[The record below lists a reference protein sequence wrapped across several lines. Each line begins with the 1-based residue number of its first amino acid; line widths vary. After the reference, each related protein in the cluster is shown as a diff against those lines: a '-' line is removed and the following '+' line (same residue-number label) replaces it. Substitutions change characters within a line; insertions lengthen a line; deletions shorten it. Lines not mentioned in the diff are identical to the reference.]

1 MMRPSFGLSV
11 ALSLWQIG
19 VCVLWTTMNTPQQQA
34 DLPIMIAALKL
45 HSPDQPDNSLM
56 GVFKA
61 HMEPELQVKGQA
73 KTARSYETAIR
84 KFTDF
89 LAVGMITNSNHA
101 TANQSQI
108 LTDDAVLKWQQHELA
123 QGIAASSINTHSKYL
138 RAVLRRMGPREKG
151 NPRGLGIIATVP
163 HVPTLAV
170 PKARVKVVDI
180 DVLDTIYTY
189 GCPDVTWPPIS
200 DGISACKR
208 WRCWLVCAYNLAMR
222 TRDLFG
228 LRWDSIHWEPQSLD
242 PDSTNESPYGWI
254 EWVPAKTK
262 RKKPEPLVL
271 PLHQVVR
278 AHLESI
284 RCEGEYVFGRQ
295 MAKVSDRKLYGQED
309 RPGEWYKLLDLSA
322 HHRSIPRFEIRA
334 IRRTAN
340 SQYNRVDRKLGSHV
354 LGHSPRGVNDLFY
367 QQWEKDAIELMA
379 KLPQPASFTKSPG
392 DSPRQ
397 IMMF

>member
-1 MMRPSFGLSV
+1 
-11 ALSLWQIG
+11 
-19 VCVLWTTMNTPQQQA
+19 
-34 DLPIMIAALKL
+34 
-45 HSPDQPDNSLM
+45 M

-61 HMEPELQVKGQA
+61 HMEPELLVKGQV
-73 KTARSYETAIR
+73 KTAKSYETAVR
-84 KFTDF
+84 KFTEF
-89 LAVGMITNSNHA
+89 LAVGMITISNHA
-101 TANQSQI
+101 TANQGQI

-138 RAVLRRMGPREKG
+138 RAVFAPHGATREGQPTRPRHHRHGAPRADAGRTEGSREGGRYRRPGRDLHLRLPR
-151 NPRGLGIIATVP
+151 RD
-163 HVPTLAV
+163 LA
-170 PKARVKVVDI
+170 
-180 DVLDTIYTY
+180 
-189 GCPDVTWPPIS
+189 PIS

-242 PDSTNESPYGWI
+242 PDSTNESPYGWV

-278 AHLESI
+278 SHLESI
-284 RCEGEYVFGRQ
+284 RCDGEYVFGRQ
-295 MAKVSDRKLYGQED
+295 MAKVSDRKLYGQEE

-367 QQWEKDAIELMA
+367 QQWEKDAVELMA
-379 KLPQPASFTKSPG
+379 KLPQPASFEKSPG